1 MSHRFTNKSNLS
13 YQLSEQLGRQ
23 IVSGTYLPEDP
34 LPTEAELCS
43 QFGASRTA
51 VREAVKI
58 LTAKG
63 LVTSKPRRGIRVLP
77 PDIWNYFDSDVLS
90 WALQGSPSPAIVK
103 EFFQLRVA
111 IEPEAA
117 VLATRF
123 GNEDQ
128 KNAIV
133 AAFERMQKSSTFA
146 DDAVTSDLDFH
157 TAVLFATNNR
167 FFIRMKDFIRAALNI
182 TVQHTTPANWSYEE
196 VLVSH
201 ERVVRAIV
209 NGNVERARLNMRVLI
224 EDALMLLDSDET
236 VE

>member
-1 MSHRFTNKSNLS
+1 MQQSFASKANLS
-13 YQLSEQLGRQ
+13 YQLSEQLGRE
-23 IVSGTYLPEDP
+23 IVNGVYQPSAP
-34 LPTEAELCS
+34 LPTEAELCE

-51 VREAVKI
+51 VREAVKM

-63 LVTSKPRRGIRVLP
+63 LVSSKPRRGIRVSA
-77 PDIWNYFDSDVLS
+77 PDDWNYFDSDVLA
-90 WALQGSPSPAIVK
+90 WALQGAPSLNIVK

-117 VLATRF
+117 VLATQY
-123 GNEDQ
+123 GTDAQ
-128 KNAIV
+128 KAAILE
-133 AAFERMQKSSTFA
+133 AYERMKKSDSFA
-146 DDAVTSDLDFH
+146 DEAVHSDLDFH

-196 VLVSH
+196 VLLSH
-201 ERVVRAIV
+201 ERVAKAII

-224 EDALMLLDSDET
+224 EDALMLLDND
-236 VE
+236 